1 MTNMYNMSQT
11 FKIQLE
17 ISNIKV
23 INTLKI
29 LKKKKKIK
37 KRINY
42 SKRVTR
48 KNDITGGYRSYL
60 WKE

>member
-23 INTLKI
+23 INTFEN
-29 LKKKKKIK
+29 IK
-37 KRINY
+37 KEEEN
-42 SKRVTR
+42 
-48 KNDITGGYRSYL
+48 
-60 WKE
+60 

>member
-37 KRINY
+37 K
-42 SKRVTR
+42 
-48 KNDITGGYRSYL
+48 
-60 WKE
+60 E